1 MKKRLAILFVLCMM
15 FALIPVQAFAATPGD
30 SVSPYAS
37 VTINGG
43 LVYDTSEQAYYML
56 GECFGA
62 SEYKTLVIDLYKQVN
77 GDWEFVDSQ
86 IACGT
91 ENHLTAEKK
100 VSITSGYYKLVI
112 SATSPTSSGSVP
124 HYYNV

>member
-1 MKKRLAILFVLCMM
+1 
-15 FALIPVQAFAATPGD
+15 
-30 SVSPYAS
+30 
-37 VTINGG
+37 
-43 LVYDTSEQAYYML
+43 ML

-62 SEYKTLVIDLYKQVN
+62 SEYKTLVIALYKQVN

-100 VSITSGYYKLVI
+100 VSITSGYYKLVV

-124 HYYNV
+124 YYYNV